1 MSYSKFTLEKVVESF
16 DLNVSFVEKIIF
28 EETSN
33 YPVSDFL
40 KETFRRNQTKAL
52 LINTE
57 KARSELL
64 VAPILVELQEIKNNE
79 ITFFSGIT
87 FNVDKNKGLS
97 GACDFL
103 ISLDRNQGFLTAPLI
118 SVVEAKNDNVSNG
131 LGQCTAEMV
140 AAQIFNANKG
150 RSIKIIYGL
159 VTNGLNL
166 VGGLIRIIT
175 TIKEVGWDRTV
186 LTGFG
191 LAALLNLILVVQ
203 QLYYKKNTSKFID
216 SLKVD
221 TIKKTE

>member
-1 MSYSKFTLEKVVESF
+1 MSYSKFTLEKVVETF
-16 DLNVSFVEKIIF
+16 DLKISYIEKII
-28 EETSN
+28 SDPIIS

-40 KETFRRNQTKAL
+40 KETFRRNRTKAF

-87 FNVDKNKGLS
+87 FNVDKNKGLA

-118 SVVEAKNDNVSNG
+118 SVVEAKNDNVNNG
-131 LGQCTAEMV
+131 LGQCIAEMV

-150 RSIKIIYGL
+150 RDIKIIYGL
-159 VTNGLNL
+159 VTNGLNWKL
-166 VGGLIRIIT
+166 LKLI
-175 TIKEVGWDRTV
+175 DNQV
-186 LTGFG
+186 L
-191 LAALLNLILVVQ
+191 
-203 QLYYKKNTSKFID
+203 
-216 SLKVD
+216 
-221 TIKKTE
+221 